1 MSRKFQGTN
10 YAHYKK
16 CEACERKKFCNE
28 ENKPMIAYNILRD
41 SEGFYYVFCKLE
53 EIDTVPKFTP
63 DSEKRRRDLE
73 EYEKRHRQLPFLMS
87 PMITNGALAI
97 ELAFKFLIFKE
108 NLEFE
113 CEHKVD
119 ILFLQLPQKYG
130 DELRTKI
137 YEQIH
142 QNEESLMKNLNQIS
156 NLFVEA
162 RYFFER
168 DTIGY
173 SNFFTDLVHLVCDYV
188 IDMKKEYIHEEDDI
202 LADD

>member
-28 ENKPMIAYNILRD
+28 ENKPMTAYNILRD

-113 CEHKVD
+113 CEHKLD

-162 RYFFER
+162 RYSFER

-188 IDMKKEYIHEEDDI
+188 IDMKKEYIHEEDD
-202 LADD
+202 